1 MQSLTR
7 EQIEKEYND
16 KISSLEQEMLKLCP
30 HCNCMTKEIKGKCGK
45 CGMTQIDDEKYCVV
59 CHERL
64 TGIFMFLDYC
74 QKPDC
79 PNYHLL
85 QVGEDKPLK
94 ASEVFFSE
102 GLKEE
107 VKRVRKDFFS
117 NPGKFKKL
125 KASDIWD

>member
-1 MQSLTR
+1 MIQNKQKFDEVYPQKGGYKSLSRDET
-7 EQIEKEYND
+7 IELAHRV
-16 KISSLEQEMLKLCP
+16 SSTLKLCP

-64 TGIFMFLDYC
+64 TGIYMFLDYC

-94 ASEVFFSE
+94 AS
-102 GLKEE
+102 
-107 VKRVRKDFFS
+107 
-117 NPGKFKKL
+117 
-125 KASDIWD
+125 DIFD

>member
-45 CGMTQIDDEKYCVV
+45 CGMAQIDDEKYCVV

-64 TGIFMFLDYC
+64 TGVYMFLDYC

-94 ASEVFFSE
+94 AS
-102 GLKEE
+102 
-107 VKRVRKDFFS
+107 
-117 NPGKFKKL
+117 
-125 KASDIWD
+125 DIFD